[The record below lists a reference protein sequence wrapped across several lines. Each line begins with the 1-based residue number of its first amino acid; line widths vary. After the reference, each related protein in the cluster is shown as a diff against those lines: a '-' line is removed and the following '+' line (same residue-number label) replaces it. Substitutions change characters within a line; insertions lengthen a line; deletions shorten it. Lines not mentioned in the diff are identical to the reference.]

1 MFGGALIVSFNI
13 RILGGNASFLQSV
26 AILGYCTFPLFLSL
40 MIVHF
45 LQLIDV
51 KNALVKF
58 IIIVVGVLWSVLGT
72 IFFYFLASRAF
83 IAANMPEDRK
93 WVAIYPIFLFYIF
106 IGTLLFQV

>member
-13 RILGGNASFLQSV
+13 RILGGNVSFLQSV
-26 AILGYCTFPLFLSL
+26 AILGYCTFPLFLAL
-40 MIVHF
+40 IIVHF
-45 LQLIDV
+45 LKLIQVNNSVV
-51 KNALVKF
+51 KLV
-58 IIIVVGVLWSVLGT
+58 IIVVGVLWSVLGI
-72 IFFYFLASRAF
+72 IFLYIKASRAF